1 MPRTLRRRRRRALVL
16 LSIAARQATG
26 LLPSLPL
33 RGTTRQS
40 ATPVADDF
48 CVLPP
53 DDADISATLD
63 DLLTETRGF
72 DLALRAAPIVAPGFA
87 FIAYPYVAAAFRAVF
102 ELVKNA
108 PYVEVDGGQYEINI
122 LTPTLIGIVMPS
134 LSISFGTL
142 VATTVNTLRQ
152 RQLDL
157 RVLLNQELSAVQLLR
172 VGLDAN
178 FRGATTMDAREADA
192 RAALLLEGYVA
203 RVIQESSGR
212 TEESVSVPNNELGAL
227 SSLLSE
233 TAADASSTYQNN
245 LHALVAT
252 LSERRS
258 ARLAHL
264 ATTYPAVHYAVL
276 TAIAASIVLAYLVE
290 TDQEVLQF
298 LSSLQ
303 LRLLFTILIGVF
315 SGVGSVVTDIADPFR
330 GAYRITSTVAQF
342 FPLREALIGDVAC
355 KRSALDDPDWP
366 PGSEHI

>member
-1 MPRTLRRRRRRALVL
+1 MHRARRRH
-16 LSIAARQATG
+16 
-26 LLPSLPL
+26 
-33 RGTTRQS
+33 
-40 ATPVADDF
+40 ATPIADDF

-87 FIAYPYVAAAFRAVF
+87 FIAY
-102 ELVKNA
+102 

-178 FRGATTMDAREADA
+178 FRGATTMNAREADA

-212 TEESVSVPNNELGAL
+212 SFDAVSVMI
-227 SSLLSE
+227 
-233 TAADASSTYQNN
+233 
-245 LHALVAT
+245 
-252 LSERRS
+252 
-258 ARLAHL
+258 
-264 ATTYPAVHYAVL
+264 YAVD
-276 TAIAASIVLAYLVE
+276 AIMPNAGPRRASP
-290 TDQEVLQF
+290 
-298 LSSLQ
+298 S
-303 LRLLFTILIGVF
+303 
-315 SGVGSVVTDIADPFR
+315 
-330 GAYRITSTVAQF
+330 RIMN
-342 FPLREALIGDVAC
+342 
-355 KRSALDDPDWP
+355 
-366 PGSEHI
+366 

>member
-1 MPRTLRRRRRRALVL
+1 MPRTLRRRRRALL
-16 LSIAARQATG
+16 LAIALQQTYA
-26 LLPSLPL
+26 LLPSLPVH
-33 RGTTRQS
+33 RARRRH
-40 ATPVADDF
+40 ATPIADDF

-102 ELVKNA
+102 ELIKNA

-178 FRGATTMDAREADA
+178 FRGATTMNAREADA

-212 TEESVSVPNNELGAL
+212 SCETRVPFYA
-227 SSLLSE
+227 
-233 TAADASSTYQNN
+233 TAAPSTRSCQTQ
-245 LHALVAT
+245 VRG
-252 LSERRS
+252 ER
-258 ARLAHL
+258 
-264 ATTYPAVHYAVL
+264 
-276 TAIAASIVLAYLVE
+276 
-290 TDQEVLQF
+290 
-298 LSSLQ
+298 
-303 LRLLFTILIGVF
+303 LR
-315 SGVGSVVTDIADPFR
+315 P
-330 GAYRITSTVAQF
+330 
-342 FPLREALIGDVAC
+342 E
-355 KRSALDDPDWP
+355 
-366 PGSEHI
+366 

>member
-1 MPRTLRRRRRRALVL
+1 MHRARRRH
-16 LSIAARQATG
+16 
-26 LLPSLPL
+26 
-33 RGTTRQS
+33 
-40 ATPVADDF
+40 ATPIADDF

-102 ELVKNA
+102 ELIKNA

-172 VGLDAN
+172 VGVDAN
-178 FRGATTMDAREADA
+178 FRGATTMNAREADA

-212 TEESVSVPNNELGAL
+212 SFDAVSVFTRVYA
-227 SSLLSE
+227 SSL
-233 TAADASSTYQNN
+233 TPPRCRGGGAAMP
-245 LHALVAT
+245 
-252 LSERRS
+252 RRG
-258 ARLAHL
+258 
-264 ATTYPAVHYAVL
+264 
-276 TAIAASIVLAYLVE
+276 
-290 TDQEVLQF
+290 D
-298 LSSLQ
+298 
-303 LRLLFTILIGVF
+303 GVPVR
-315 SGVGSVVTDIADPFR
+315 SM
-330 GAYRITSTVAQF
+330 
-342 FPLREALIGDVAC
+342 AC
-355 KRSALDDPDWP
+355 P
-366 PGSEHI
+366 

>member
-1 MPRTLRRRRRRALVL
+1 MPRTLRRRRRALL
-16 LSIAARQATG
+16 LAIALQQTYA
-26 LLPSLPL
+26 LLPSLPVH
-33 RGTTRQS
+33 RARRRH
-40 ATPVADDF
+40 ATPIADDF

-102 ELVKNA
+102 ELIKNA

-178 FRGATTMDAREADA
+178 FRGATTMNAREADA

-212 TEESVSVPNNELGAL
+212 SFDAVSVMI
-227 SSLLSE
+227 
-233 TAADASSTYQNN
+233 STPPPRRRRDLTQ
-245 LHALVAT
+245 VRG
-252 LSERRS
+252 ER
-258 ARLAHL
+258 
-264 ATTYPAVHYAVL
+264 
-276 TAIAASIVLAYLVE
+276 
-290 TDQEVLQF
+290 
-298 LSSLQ
+298 
-303 LRLLFTILIGVF
+303 LR
-315 SGVGSVVTDIADPFR
+315 P
-330 GAYRITSTVAQF
+330 
-342 FPLREALIGDVAC
+342 E
-355 KRSALDDPDWP
+355 
-366 PGSEHI
+366 

>member
-1 MPRTLRRRRRRALVL
+1 MPR
-16 LSIAARQATG
+16 
-26 LLPSLPL
+26 PSP
-33 RGTTRQS
+33 TTS
-40 ATPVADDF
+40 

-72 DLALRAAPIVAPGFA
+72 DLALRAADRGAGFA

-102 ELVKNA
+102 ELIKNA

-122 LTPTLIGIVMPS
+122 LTPTLIGIAMPS

-178 FRGATTMDAREADA
+178 FRGATTMNAREAAA

-212 TEESVSVPNNELGAL
+212 SFDAVSV
-227 SSLLSE
+227 
-233 TAADASSTYQNN
+233 
-245 LHALVAT
+245 
-252 LSERRS
+252 
-258 ARLAHL
+258 
-264 ATTYPAVHYAVL
+264 
-276 TAIAASIVLAYLVE
+276 
-290 TDQEVLQF
+290 
-298 LSSLQ
+298 
-303 LRLLFTILIGVF
+303 FTRV
-315 SGVGSVVTDIADPFR
+315 
-330 GAYRITSTVAQF
+330 
-342 FPLREALIGDVAC
+342 
-355 KRSALDDPDWP
+355 
-366 PGSEHI
+366 

>member
-1 MPRTLRRRRRRALVL
+1 MPRTLRRRRRRALL
-16 LSIAARQATG
+16 LAIALQQTLA
-26 LLPSLPL
+26 LLPSLPVH
-33 RGTTRQS
+33 RARRRH
-40 ATPVADDF
+40 ATPIADDF

-102 ELVKNA
+102 ELIKNA

-178 FRGATTMDAREADA
+178 FRGATTMNAREADA

-212 TEESVSVPNNELGAL
+212 SRAAASVLRVYACEIYA
-227 SSLLSE
+227 
-233 TAADASSTYQNN
+233 TAAPSTRSCQTQVRGERLRAEQRARRALLPLVGDRRRRVVDLPEQPPRVGGDAVGT
-245 LHALVAT
+245 T
-252 LSERRS
+252 ER
-258 ARLAHL
+258 
-264 ATTYPAVHYAVL
+264 
-276 TAIAASIVLAYLVE
+276 
-290 TDQEVLQF
+290 
-298 LSSLQ
+298 
-303 LRLLFTILIGVF
+303 
-315 SGVGSVVTDIADPFR
+315 
-330 GAYRITSTVAQF
+330 
-342 FPLREALIGDVAC
+342 
-355 KRSALDDPDWP
+355 
-366 PGSEHI
+366 